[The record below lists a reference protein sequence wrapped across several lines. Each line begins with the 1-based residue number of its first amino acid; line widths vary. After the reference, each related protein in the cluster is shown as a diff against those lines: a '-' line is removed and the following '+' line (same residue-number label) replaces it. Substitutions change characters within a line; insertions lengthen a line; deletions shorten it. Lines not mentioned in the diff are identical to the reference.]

1 MGKNLL
7 LWLIIAA
14 VLLTLFQKFDVSSDP
29 NEISYSEFIK
39 LVRGMRSSP

>member
-14 VLLTLFQKFDVSSDP
+14 VLLTLFQRFDVSKDP
-29 NEISYSEFIK
+29 E
-39 LVRGMRSSP
+39 RD

>member
-14 VLLTLFQKFDVSSDP
+14 VLLTVFRNFDVNRGPEEVDYSSFL
-29 NEISYSEFIK
+29 EM
-39 LVRGMRSSP
+39 V